1 PLQSNPIESKPITT
15 PQSGTTPLQS
25 NPIESKPITTPQ
37 SGPTLTPAKP
47 IESKPVTT
55 SHVSTP
61 QKQVEVKPVNQ
72 QQTKNVPKVN
82 NQQHVKE
89 GADIKKVNEKAQT
102 QQEAVKNVKAKET
115 IKPK

>member
-1 PLQSNPIESKPITT
+1 
-15 PQSGTTPLQS
+15 PQSGTTQL
-25 NPIESKPITTPQ
+25 
-37 SGPTLTPAKP
+37 PTNP

-55 SHVSTP
+55 SQVSTP
-61 QKQVEVKPVNQ
+61 QKPVEVKPVNQ

-89 GADIKKVNEKAQT
+89 GADIKKVNAKAQT
-102 QQEAVKNVKAKET
+102 QQEALKNVKAKET

>member
-1 PLQSNPIESKPITT
+1 IPA
-15 PQSGTTPLQS
+15 PQSGTTP
-25 NPIESKPITTPQ
+25 SKPN
-37 SGPTLTPAKP
+37 P

-61 QKQVEVKPVNQ
+61 QKQVEVKPVNSQ
-72 QQTKNVPKVN
+72 PTKNVPKVN

-89 GADIKKVNEKAQT
+89 GADIKKVNAKAQS
-102 QQEAVKNVKAKET
+102 QQEALKNVKAKET

>member
-1 PLQSNPIESKPITT
+1 SGPTPSPANPVE
-15 PQSGTTPLQS
+15 G
-25 NPIESKPITTPQ
+25 KPITTPQ
-37 SGPTLTPAKP
+37 SGPTPTPANP

-82 NQQHVKE
+82 NQQQVKE
-89 GADIKKVNEKAQT
+89 GAAIKKVETKAQT
-102 QQEAVKNVKAKET
+102 QQEALKNVKAKET

>member
-1 PLQSNPIESKPITT
+1 TNPIESKLITT

-37 SGPTLTPAKP
+37 SGTTPIPANP
-47 IESKPVTT
+47 VESKPVTT

-61 QKQVEVKPVNQ
+61 QKQVEVNQVNQ

-89 GADIKKVNEKAQT
+89 GADIKKVNAKAQT
-102 QQEAVKNVKAKET
+102 QQEALKNVKAKET

>member
-1 PLQSNPIESKPITT
+1 IPVNPVESKPITAPQSGTTPISANPMESKPITT
-15 PQSGTTPLQS
+15 PQSGTTPSQP
-25 NPIESKPITTPQ
+25 NPIESK
-37 SGPTLTPAKP
+37 S
-47 IESKPVTT
+47 VTT
-55 SHVSTP
+55 SP
-61 QKQVEVKPVNQ
+61 QKQVEVKQINQ